1 MRLSIDAVALVRRC
15 IPPLG
20 SFVMAYWALLPMVIG
35 ACVRFSALAFV
46 AMGGCLFTP
55 LRTCVT
61 GGCAFAE
68 RMLISDVSSARLG
81 CLVPSPPLPFAV
93 VLSAAHLCGSLPH
106 GLPYGLA
113 VVHCGNVG
121 GRLLL

>member
-1 MRLSIDAVALVRRC
+1 MFVGVR
-15 IPPLG
+15 
-20 SFVMAYWALLPMVIG
+20 A
-35 ACVRFSALAFV
+35 RFSALAFV
-46 AMGGCLFTP
+46 AMGGRLITP

-81 CLVPSPPLPFAV
+81 CLAPSPPLPFAV